1 MNPTAILTAI
11 NTAKVAID
19 TALKVKDSLFGT
31 NALSKSDSSISA
43 KTSDT
48 IDALQVE
55 IELQNKRIDELATFV
70 DKNRII
76 IQEQNEI
83 IIGLSNALKV
93 TAESVQ
99 RQRTIMLAA
108 ALVSSVAIL
117 ISVYVL
123 TR

>member
-31 NALSKSDSSISA
+31 NALSKSDSTISA

-99 RQRTIMLAA
+99 RQRIITLAA

>member
-31 NALSKSDSSISA
+31 NALSKSDSTISA

-99 RQRTIMLAA
+99 RQRIIMLAA